1 MEQTTIKASIADFN
15 RRYPFINIQ
24 IQEMTGVENHQR
36 LLLEIKSST
45 AREWD
50 VVMPADDIRDE
61 YLPHLMKVD
70 ILGMAQHGVLQIP
83 PSMIDSIQRNIMA
96 PHSRFS
102 VTAYNKNLL
111 PASQVPKSWEDLLK
125 PEFKGRKFAMD
136 IRPTHIAVLVPS
148 WGLERTLDFTRKMAA
163 QQPIWVRGSTRT
175 FPSILTGEVL
185 MMVGPS
191 FHTVKGAQAKDRA
204 GVLQYVNLEPV
215 PLRLAVQQAIL
226 NTSPNPYAAL
236 LWLEWLA
243 TPEAQKI
250 ADEYE
255 PLASSVYA
263 QGSAVEKE
271 LRGKKL
277 SVLGWNDYG
286 MMEQWQKKVV
296 EAAGFPKPEK

>member
-1 MEQTTIKASIADFN
+1 
-15 RRYPFINIQ
+15 
-24 IQEMTGVENHQR
+24 
-36 LLLEIKSST
+36 
-45 AREWD
+45 
-50 VVMPADDIRDE
+50 
-61 YLPHLMKVD
+61 
-70 ILGMAQHGVLQIP
+70 
-83 PSMIDSIQRNIMA
+83 
-96 PHSRFS
+96 
-102 VTAYNKNLL
+102 
-111 PASQVPKSWEDLLK
+111 
-125 PEFKGRKFAMD
+125 
-136 IRPTHIAVLVPS
+136 
-148 WGLERTLDFTRKMAA
+148 
-163 QQPIWVRGSTRT
+163 
-175 FPSILTGEVL
+175 

-204 GVLQYVNLEPV
+204 GVLQYVTLEPV

-226 NTSPNPYAAL
+226 NTSQNPYAAL

-286 MMEQWQKKVV
+286 MMEEWQKKVV